1 MQSPSTESGSVVVPC
16 PATSRAFL
24 VLQEDRIRA
33 LLVDSPGLSRG
44 VIAEALGIDVLL
56 AGRLLKK
63 LTAGGSLKMSGC
75 RKGAKYHP
83 ANQS

>member
-1 MQSPSTESGSVVVPC
+1 MQSRLEESGSESFPC
-16 PATSRAFL
+16 PATSRGFL

-33 LLVDSPGLSRG
+33 LLADSPGLSRG

-75 RKGAKYHP
+75 NKGARYSH